1 MKIFGHRLI
10 SKKFF
15 INQLSIAILLA
26 GFVFMAGAEEIS
38 AAPMSSEKISGQ
50 INKTA
55 IATLAPKA
63 TSTSI
68 LVASPCYKSSIVKTK
83 KIVQSTATL
92 DLNVEYPQIGQVKID
107 KNLTDFIGQTIKDFG
122 PGEKS
127 NHWKSSLWIRY
138 KVSQYKD
145 KTISVRFYIY
155 QFTGGAHGS
164 EIPNF
169 RTYSLETGQRLSYN
183 DIFKSDYQYL
193 TTFWRNAEP
202 QAIAA
207 YKTKGLSMDNDE
219 LAWIREGSAPKFD
232 NYRNFYLDNQGLVIY
247 FSQYQAAPYAFGTLE
262 IPIKYN
268 KFSEGLSAFFNN
280 LPERHILCGGNR

>member
-1 MKIFGHRLI
+1 MKIFGQQLI

-15 INQLSIAILLA
+15 IIQLSMVILLA
-26 GFVFMAGAEEIS
+26 GAAFVAGAEGIS
-38 AAPMSSEKISGQ
+38 AAPLSSEKIYSQ
-50 INKTA
+50 INKTV
-55 IATLAPKA
+55 IVTSAPKA
-63 TSTSI
+63 TNMI
-68 LVASPCYKSSIVKTK
+68 LIASPCYKSLNVKTK
-83 KIVQSTATL
+83 KIVKSTATL
-92 DLNVEYPQIGQVKID
+92 DLNVEYPQIGQAKID

-122 PGEKS
+122 PGENS
-127 NHWKSSLWIRY
+127 AHWKSSLWIRY
-138 KVSQYKD
+138 KISQYED
-145 KTISVRFYIY
+145 KTVSVRFYIY

-207 YKTKGLSMDNDE
+207 YKAKGLPMDNSE

-232 NYRNFYLDNQGLVIY
+232 NYRNFYLDNQGVVIY

-268 KFSEGLSAFFNN
+268 KFSEGLSDFFNN
-280 LPERHILCGGNR
+280 LPERHILCGNNK